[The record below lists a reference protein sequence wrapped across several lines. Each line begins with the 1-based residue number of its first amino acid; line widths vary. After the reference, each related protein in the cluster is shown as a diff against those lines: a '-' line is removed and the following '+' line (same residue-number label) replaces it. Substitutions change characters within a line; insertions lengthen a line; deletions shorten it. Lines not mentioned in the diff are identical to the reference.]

1 MFWRIKTI
9 HFIGIGGT
17 GMSGIAEVLHNL
29 KFNVQGSDLNKSIY
43 TERLENLGIKV
54 FYGHNPHNLDGAD
67 LVVISTAIKGDNIE
81 VIEAKKRGIP
91 IIRRGEM
98 LAELMR
104 MKYGIAISGTHG
116 KTTTTAM
123 AASVFNEAGLDPTV
137 IIGGIFQKLNSNAKL
152 GNSRFLIAEADE
164 SDKSHLN
171 LSPVFVVITNID
183 LDHLDFYKDL
193 DDIKETFKAFANK
206 VPFFG
211 SIILNADDKNCLDII
226 PGLNKRVVTYG
237 FSEKADYSIS
247 DLEKGR
253 GYYSFKVKEF
263 GKSIGE
269 FKIKVPGVFNV
280 QNATAVIALAKE
292 LRISSKK
299 IKAGLEAY
307 TGTKRRCEVVGE
319 RGKLKVITDY
329 AHHPVEI
336 KSTINAL
343 SDFYK
348 TDKILVVFQP
358 HRYTRTKAL
367 FDDFIEC
374 FPEKLNLILLPIYP
388 AGEKPIKGVSS
399 ELLCKKISKKEVNCS
414 FVEDK
419 EALLNVLDKDKD
431 KYDLI
436 VFLGAGYIDNYARE
450 FGRTINE

>member
-29 KFNVQGSDLNKSIY
+29 KFNVQGSDMSRSVY
-43 TERLENLGIKV
+43 TERLENIGIKV
-54 FYGHNPHNLDGAD
+54 FYGHKAEHLENAD
-67 LVVISTAIKGDNIE
+67 LVVISTAIKEDNVE
-81 VIEAKKRGIP
+81 LIEARKRGIP
-91 IIRRGEM
+91 VIKRGEM
-98 LAELMR
+98 LGELMR

-123 AASVFNEAGLDPTV
+123 AASVFNEAGFDPTV

-152 GNSRFLIAEADE
+152 GNSKFLIAEADE

-193 DDIKETFKAFANK
+193 DDIKETFTQFANK

-211 SIILNADDKNCLDII
+211 SVIINGDDKNCRDII
-226 PGLNKRVVTYG
+226 PSLKKRVVTYG
-237 FSEKADYSIS
+237 FSEGVNYKICN
-247 DLEKGR
+247 LNKGE
-253 GYYSFKVKEF
+253 GFYSFKVLEN
-263 GKSIGE
+263 GKSIGG
-269 FKIKVPGVFNV
+269 FCIKVPGLFNV
-280 QNATAVIALAKE
+280 QNACAVIALARE
-292 LRISSKK
+292 LRVSPKK

-319 RGKLKVITDY
+319 NEKLKVITDY

-336 KSTINAL
+336 KSTLEAL
-343 SDFYK
+343 KDFYH

-358 HRYTRTKAL
+358 HRFTRTKSL
-367 FDDFIEC
+367 FKEFIQC
-374 FPEKLNLILLPIYP
+374 FPEDMDLVLLPVYP
-388 AGEKPIKGVSS
+388 AGEKPIKGVDS
-399 ELLCKKISKKEVNCS
+399 EKLCREIEKRGLKCNYVEEGEPLFNLLKKE
-414 FVEDK
+414 
-419 EALLNVLDKDKD
+419 KDN
-431 KYDLI
+431 YRLI
-436 VFLGAGYIDNYARE
+436 AFLGAGVIDNYARQ
-450 FGRTINE
+450 FGELIGE